1 MPVAG
6 RGHGG
11 GGVSC
16 FDKIKYG
23 AMIGGAVGLSI
34 GAIFG
39 TVAGIKYG
47 LRGRELITNLGKV
60 MIQTGG
66 TFGTFMGIGSA
77 IRC

>member
-1 MPVAG
+1 
-6 RGHGG
+6 
-11 GGVSC
+11 
-16 FDKIKYG
+16 
-23 AMIGGAVGLSI
+23 MIGGAVGLSI

-39 TVAGIKYG
+39 TAAGIKYG

-60 MIQTGG
+60 MMQTGG

>member
-1 MPVAG
+1 
-6 RGHGG
+6 
-11 GGVSC
+11 
-16 FDKIKYG
+16 
-23 AMIGGAVGLSI
+23 MIGGAVGLSI